1 LDDAVRDFVGHLG
14 YEFADPALLERALT
28 HRSRGSNNN
37 ERLEFLG
44 DSALGFT
51 ISAFLFQQFPD
62 LSEGEL
68 TRLRA
73 RLVRKE
79 SLAELARRMELGPAL
94 RLGAGELRTGG
105 FDRGSILADALEAV
119 FGAVYV
125 DGGFDTARDVIL
137 RIYRDKLVALDE
149 DASAKDPKTR
159 LQEHLQSHGL
169 PTPTYEVIEV
179 SGQAHAQRFDVR
191 CQVPGLTV
199 EVRGTGRSRRA
210 AEQDA
215 AQKALAALDED

>member
-1 LDDAVRDFVGHLG
+1 LDEAVRVFVDHLG
-14 YEFADPALLERALT
+14 YEFGDPALLERALT
-28 HRSRGSNNN
+28 HRSRGSDNN

-51 ISAFLFQQFPD
+51 ISAFLFQQFPRQ
-62 LSEGEL
+62 SEGKL

-79 SLAELARRMELGPAL
+79 SLAELARRLELGPAL
-94 RLGAGELRTGG
+94 RLGTGELRTGG

-125 DGGFDTARDVIL
+125 DGGFEKARDVIL
-137 RIYRDKLVALDE
+137 RLYEDKLAALDD

-159 LQEHLQSHGL
+159 LQEFLQSRGL
-169 PTPTYEVIEV
+169 PTPSYDVIEI

-191 CQVPGLTV
+191 CRVEGLSE

-215 AQKALAALDED
+215 AQRALTALEVG